1 MTTARI
7 IRLTPNPHPK
17 PDNLPQADA
26 VELELAIDNKVLAM
40 ARAIFKGDEN
50 IVENW
55 LNTPSEALDDIA
67 PIYLLNTMDGIDR
80 VGRLLIDIAYG
91 FSNCVNDRDRNY

>member
-7 IRLTPNPHPK
+7 LRLTPNPHPR
-17 PDNLPQADA
+17 PDNLSSENA

-50 IVENW
+50 IVEDW
-55 LNTPSEALDDIA
+55 LNTPHEGLDNIA
-67 PIYLLNTMDGIDR
+67 PIYSLNTMVGIDR
-80 VGRLLIDIAYG
+80 VARILIDIAYG
-91 FSNCVNDRDRNY
+91 FSS